1 MSLYR
6 VAGFLALVAVPVAL
20 VAFALGHPMGSLAV
34 QMGSGR

>member
-6 VAGFLALVAVPVAL
+6 VVGYLALIAIPVAL
-20 VAFALGHPMGSLAV
+20 VAFALGHPLGSLAV